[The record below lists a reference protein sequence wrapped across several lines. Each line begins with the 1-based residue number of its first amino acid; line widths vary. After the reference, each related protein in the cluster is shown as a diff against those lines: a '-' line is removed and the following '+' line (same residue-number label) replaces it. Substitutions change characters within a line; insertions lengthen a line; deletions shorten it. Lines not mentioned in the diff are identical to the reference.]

1 MIYFSMAL
9 QGITR
14 IVKPFFI
21 FPYEKDF
28 AKPVEWYFCQ
38 GMERGHGME
47 SGGTVERKREAA
59 KASFQRPEKYQNIS
73 SFSTL

>member
-14 IVKPFFI
+14 IVKPCFI
-21 FPYEKDF
+21 LLYQKDF
-28 AKPVEWYFCQ
+28 AKPVELYFLLRQ
-38 GMERGHGME
+38 GKRPWDGIWWNSRE
-47 SGGTVERKREAA
+47 REAV
-59 KASFQRPEKYQNIS
+59 KASLQRPEKYQNIS